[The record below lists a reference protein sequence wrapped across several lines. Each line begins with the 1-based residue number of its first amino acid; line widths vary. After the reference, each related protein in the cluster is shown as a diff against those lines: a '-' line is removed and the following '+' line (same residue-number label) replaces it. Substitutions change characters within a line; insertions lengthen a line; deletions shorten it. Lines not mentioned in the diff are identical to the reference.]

1 MNKQFHVHSVNQWV
15 ACRQESESMSSSL
28 IDRVDRH
35 HYRYAAHT
43 AHAQRKPDGAH
54 YRARPCVRSWAK
66 DFLPP
71 RARAPQT
78 CCAATGVTPHS
89 YQTRYASSAPAPL
102 ARPVPTHTPAAE
114 HLIIIAQ
121 HSWNCRA
128 SRLDP
133 STSFINLI
141 SSITGCTEVKYLT
154 RSIYS
159 PSYGCSRMHD
169 IMVMLIH
176 SGGAII

>member
-15 ACRQESESMSSSL
+15 ACRQQSEWMSSSL
-28 IDRVDRH
+28 IDRLDRH
-35 HYRYAAHT
+35 HYRYAAH
-43 AHAQRKPDGAH
+43 AHARRKPDGAH
-54 YRARPCVRSWAK
+54 RRTAFVRKGFPTA
-66 DFLPP
+66 P
-71 RARAPQT
+71 RRAPRQT

-89 YQTRYASSAPAPL
+89 YQTRCASAPAP
-102 ARPVPTHTPAAE
+102 APPAPTHTPAAQ

-141 SSITGCTEVKYLT
+141 SSITGCTEVKYRT